1 MKQDKHQKLLT
12 KAGFCVC
19 VCELASYMIV
29 TRVAV
34 QGSQNEG
41 IL

>member
-12 KAGFCVC
+12 KLAFVC